1 MNTYCVNRKRR
12 QICVHRSGQSDIS
25 VTSSPCQILSQ
36 GLEKS
41 ELNLYRDIL
50 EVIHSLCN
58 AQKMRLEHVTFA
70 CIKFDILMNLST
82 HFHQSFNQLWIHT
95 CLVSSVR
102 VLSHWLVLFLAW
114 WQDPYT
120 HVFVSCLCECMALG
134 LFYGSCVLHESW
146 HFGLVLVIV
155 A

>member
-1 MNTYCVNRKRR
+1 MIQISTCGNCRFRQKIGKVDASDVAINTYCVNRKRR

-70 CIKFDILMNLST
+70 I
-82 HFHQSFNQLWIHT
+82 
-95 CLVSSVR
+95 
-102 VLSHWLVLFLAW
+102 
-114 WQDPYT
+114 
-120 HVFVSCLCECMALG
+120 
-134 LFYGSCVLHESW
+134 
-146 HFGLVLVIV
+146 
-155 A
+155 